1 MLAPKY
7 IHFSSDNLATFLS
20 GRTDNSDLEACIL
33 TNQSSEA
40 PSLPSVAEE
49 TDKEAKPADDVT
61 KQETGEDAEERKI
74 SEISDK
80 LVWDVLQKVKTD
92 LEKEGGQG
100 SKRKLTRNRSKIYQ
114 IYFDEKINESFN

>member
-1 MLAPKY
+1 M
-7 IHFSSDNLATFLS
+7 
-20 GRTDNSDLEACIL
+20 

-61 KQETGEDAEERKI
+61 KPVTGEEAEERKI

-100 SKRKLTRNRSKIYQ
+100 SKRKLTRNRSKICQ
-114 IYFDEKINESFN
+114 IYFDEEINESFN